1 MAFPSPWLAASANV
15 QRTMHIG
22 SIAVAGDAMTN
33 YGNRYGITDRAA
45 PIDYFRYQQEARAQ
59 LACSTS
65 RAEHQNSRA
74 LLIGVLLEQA
84 A

>member
-1 MAFPSPWLAASANV
+1 MAFPSPWLAASADV

-45 PIDYFRYQQEARAQ
+45 LIDYFRYQQEARASWP
-59 LACSTS
+59 APP
-65 RAEHQNSRA
+65 A
-74 LLIGVLLEQA
+74 VLSIKTA
-84 A
+84 GHY